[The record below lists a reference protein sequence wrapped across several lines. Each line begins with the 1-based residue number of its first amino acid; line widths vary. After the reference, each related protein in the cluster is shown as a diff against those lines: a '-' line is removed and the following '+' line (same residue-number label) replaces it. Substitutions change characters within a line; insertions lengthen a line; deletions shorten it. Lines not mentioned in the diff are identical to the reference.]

1 MKFEVNLSVKVD
13 PSANFLEVDREYNL
27 SVIGE
32 MIEDCLYDID
42 DINVTDCEVKQH
54 D

>member
-1 MKFEVNLSVKVD
+1 MLFEVSITIKVD
-13 PSANFLEVDREYNL
+13 PSANFLEVDPNYNL

-32 MIEDCLYDID
+32 VIEDCLYDVD
-42 DINVTDCEVKQH
+42 DITIIDCEVKQH